1 MENGNILWNILG
13 SITMFFVGGVF
24 WAMLDEKYGIGM
36 RRWWHKMTHKT
47 ELPASDQRGFIVGQ
61 NAQRKIAA
69 ATVLSTLGSLYTA
82 IRAIAFTGTPFNFF
96 EEMLVFLF
104 QAGFMVI
111 GFYSVRSVRKWKNLL
126 LHRVAPRLDELEER
140 EFNSVKAE
148 ATPPLEQKTVLIE
161 PQAQPIALPVEP
173 EPVQEVLAAPTPEPE
188 PTLSPRDKLAKFR
201 NG

>member
-1 MENGNILWNILG
+1 MDGNIFWNILG

-24 WAMLDEKYGIGM
+24 WAMLDERYGIGM

-82 IRAIAFTGTPFNFF
+82 IRAIAFTGAPFNFF

-111 GFYSVRSVRKWKNLL
+111 GFYSVRSVRKLKDVL
-126 LHRVAPRLDELEER
+126 LHRVAPRLDELEEK
-140 EFNSVKAE
+140 EFNPVVVE
-148 ATPPLEQKTVLIE
+148 EPLPTPEPKQIE
-161 PQAQPIALPVEP
+161 PQAQPVALPAEP
-173 EPVQEVLAAPTPEPE
+173 EPVQEVLVAPTPEPE
-188 PTLSPRDKLAKFR
+188 PTLSPRDRLAKFR
-201 NG
+201 NRQ